1 MKIKN
6 EMGDRALGMYVNS
19 EHVEVSKELLIE
31 IVQQIIKNCHND
43 GFDETCSD
51 DHAVAGLLKLF
62 IDTAYETGYHML
74 QRDLQKLCAH
84 YDIWGS
90 EL

>member
-1 MKIKN
+1 MRCKN
-6 EMGDRALGMYVNS
+6 EMGTRALGMYVNS
-19 EHVEVSKELLIE
+19 AHVEVSKELLIE
-31 IVQQIIKNCHND
+31 IVQQIVNNCHND
-43 GFDETCSD
+43 GFDEMCSD

-62 IDTAYETGYHML
+62 IDTANETGYHML
-74 QRDLQKLCAH
+74 QRDLQKLYAH